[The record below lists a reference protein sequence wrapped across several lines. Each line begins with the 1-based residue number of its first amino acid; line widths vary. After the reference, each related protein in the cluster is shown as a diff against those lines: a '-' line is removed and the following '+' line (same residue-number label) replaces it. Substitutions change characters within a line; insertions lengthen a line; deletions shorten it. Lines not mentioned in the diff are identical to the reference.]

1 MTEIVFNGKVYCVG
15 PEARGNLLEKPV
27 INLIEI
33 PPLLLI
39 VDEGKGVTSLTATN
53 DLETTIVSGL
63 LEDKAAPTPATVV
76 INIPREFTNDC
87 GKPDA
92 TQSLVVNGLPTRSG
106 EYPWLVALIYY
117 NDAKREYQ
125 FRCAGSLVSKRFVI
139 TGECNGQQ
147 QQKQQP
153 PAQ

>member
-1 MTEIVFNGKVYCVG
+1 MG
-15 PEARGNLLEKPV
+15 
-27 INLIEI
+27 
-33 PPLLLI
+33 LLL

-53 DLETTIVSGL
+53 DLETTIVSAL
-63 LEDKAAPTPATVV
+63 VEDRTPASIT

-92 TQSLVVNGLPTRSG
+92 VQSLVVNGIPTRSG

-125 FRCAGSLVSKRFVI
+125 FRCSGSLVSKRFVI
-139 TGECNGQQ
+139 TGECKG
-147 QQKQQP
+147 QQP
-153 PAQ
+153 PME